1 MSGKINTDR
10 SLIYFIHLEK
20 NMEEREHITLNDN
33 RRRTDRMTEIRTN
46 KKITQIIQVQFILYM
61 AFLLKFVVF
70 KYNLPDSL
78 SILNEWSLKSV
89 MYQLSR
95 ANFEPLYTINNYM
108 DKYRAEGVMSINVFL
123 NLVGNIIVFIPW
135 GACLPILFEK
145 TRTLMGTLKG
155 TLLFVIAIEAAQLI
169 TTLGSFDVDDII
181 LNTLGAIIGYLIYKV
196 GIMVMKIAR
205 FALLQF
211 KKVSTVS

>member
-1 MSGKINTDR
+1 
-10 SLIYFIHLEK
+10 
-20 NMEEREHITLNDN
+20 MEEREHITLNDN

-46 KKITQIIQVQFILYM
+46 KKIIQIIQIQFILYM

-70 KYNLPDSL
+70 KYNLPDSI
-78 SILNEWSLKSV
+78 SILSDWNLKSV
-89 MYQLSR
+89 MYHLSR

-108 DKYRAEGVMSINVFL
+108 DKYRAEGVMSRNVFL

-135 GACLPILFEK
+135 GLYLPILFK
-145 TRTLMGTLKG
+145 KIKSLIGTLKG
-155 TLLFVIAIEAAQLI
+155 TLLFVIAIEVAQLI

-196 GIMVMKIAR
+196 GIMVMKVAK
-205 FALLQF
+205 FVLLQF
-211 KKVSTVS
+211 KKVSIVS